1 MRLKIALPKG
11 YLLPESIGMFNNAGI
26 LHSNIDLEERR
37 LIYDSSDDD
46 LSFIIAR
53 PFDVPV
59 YVEYGAAD
67 LGIVGKDVLMEQKS
81 TVYELVDLGYGNC
94 DFVTAQIRGSAD
106 IVKSKYDRLGYLRV
120 ATKYPN
126 VTKEYYDRIGI
137 QVEIIKLYGSVELAP
152 MLDLAEQIVDIT
164 ATGRT
169 LKENNLEI
177 VDRIAGATA
186 RLIANQVSYKLK
198 FRDLDSVIGRIIE
211 VLPGGQNGKNC

>member
-1 MRLKIALPKG
+1 MPLKIAFPKG
-11 YLLPESIGMFNNAGI
+11 YLLPASVGIFKKAGI
-26 LHSNIDLEERR
+26 LRSDIDLEERK
-37 LIYDSSDDD
+37 LIYSSPDDSF
-46 LSFIIAR
+46 SFIIAR

-67 LGIVGKDVLMEQKS
+67 IGIVGKDVLMEQKN

-94 DFVTAQIRGSAD
+94 DFVVAQISGSSD
-106 IVKSKYDRLGYLRV
+106 IVRSKYDRLGYLRV
-120 ATKYPN
+120 ETKYPN
-126 VTKEYYDRIGI
+126 VTKEYYDHAGM

-164 ATGRT
+164 ATGKT

-177 VDRIAGATA
+177 VDRIASATA

-198 FRDLDSVIGRIIE
+198 FRELDFVLNRIFKA
-211 VLPGGQNGKNC
+211 LSGGQG

>member
-1 MRLKIALPKG
+1 MPLKIAVPKG
-11 YLLPESIGMFNNAGI
+11 YLFPYSVEMLRKADI
-26 LHSNIDLEERR
+26 LHSDIDLEERR
-37 LIYDSSDDD
+37 LIYGSSKDDF
-46 LSFIIAR
+46 SFIIAR

-67 LGIVGKDVLMEQKS
+67 VGIVGKDVLMEQKS
-81 TVYELVDLGYGNC
+81 TVYELADLGYGSC
-94 DFVTAQIRGSAD
+94 DFVVAQITGSSNL
-106 IVKSKYDRLGYLRV
+106 VKSKYDRLGYLRV

-126 VTKEYYDRIGI
+126 VTKEYYDHIGM
-137 QVEIIKLYGSVELAP
+137 QVEVIKLYGSVELAP

-169 LKENNLEI
+169 IKENNLEI

-198 FRDLDSVIGRIIE
+198 FKELDFLLGRIFKA
-211 VLPGGQNGKNC
+211 LSGGQT